1 MKKSQEAYGKALK
14 QLDAAVKSARNAHQ
28 AEIDRLRKAE
38 AALDVLP
45 RGLDAVAQA
54 KRVVARNMLDE
65 VKAGFS
71 NAVNRVF
78 DKFDSTVA
86 QVRQELADAL
96 QEAAVLKAGDMD
108 PAAVALLNSG
118 TMRPLDMAQ
127 MIQDFSENAT
137 ILTLLR
143 REAQRQLDALNVDG
157 VGAAEAR
164 KELLEVI
171 EAARTDGGEFLEDFD
186 NLVKGARI
194 LAGRTADGTF
204 SSTDRIF
211 SAASLSSWEALTSN
225 FIPEDAEK

>member
-1 MKKSQEAYGKALK
+1 MKKSQEAYKKALK
-14 QLDAAVKSARNAHQ
+14 ALDAAVKSARNAHQ
-28 AEIDRLRKAE
+28 AEIDRLKKAE
-38 AALDVLP
+38 TALDAMP

-54 KRVVARNMLDE
+54 KRVVAQNMLDE
-65 VKAGFS
+65 VKAGFP
-71 NAVNRVF
+71 NTVNRIY

-118 TMRPLDMAQ
+118 TMGALDMAQ

-137 ILTLLR
+137 ILTILR
-143 REAQRQLDALNVDG
+143 REAQRQLDGLSMDG
-157 VGAAEAR
+157 VGVAEAR
-164 KELLEVI
+164 KELLEII

-194 LAGRTADGTF
+194 LAGRAGDGSF
-204 SSTDRIF
+204 VNTDRLHF
-211 SAASLSSWEALTSN
+211 NSLAAWEALTAN
-225 FIPEDAEK
+225 VIPREDAE